1 LDRIGSK
8 IGIQSCALIGP
19 YMEDSPHNA
28 WYKVLKDGFGIFQ
41 QSIASLQFYVD
52 EKLAELETVLF
63 QSGAAGLLEMVLPI
77 QEQIEA
83 EIAKISEQNALDEI
97 DAN

>member
-1 LDRIGSK
+1 
-8 IGIQSCALIGP
+8 
-19 YMEDSPHNA
+19 M
-28 WYKVLKDGFGIFQ
+28 
-41 QSIASLQFYVD
+41 D

-63 QSGAAGLLEMVLPI
+63 QSSAAGLLEMISPI

-97 DAN
+97 DANDEIATEYFQELDNYDACHLEMKRAIEGWI